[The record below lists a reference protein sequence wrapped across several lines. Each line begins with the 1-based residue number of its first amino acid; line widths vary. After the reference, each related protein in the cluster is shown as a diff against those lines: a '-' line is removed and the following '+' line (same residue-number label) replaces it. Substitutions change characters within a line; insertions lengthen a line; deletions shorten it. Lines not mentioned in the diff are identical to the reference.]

1 MGLLVGVLVETVST
15 VATLEREQLDID
27 FAQKVLW
34 EMIDKGGADEDGDN
48 RISETE
54 YVNLL
59 SRPEAVKA
67 LTVLGVDMTAALDY
81 GILLFE
87 DGEPLTFAEF
97 MQGMLTLRGSNHTTV
112 KDIVDLR
119 KFTSDEFSQLHE
131 VLLDVC
137 QFLASQGMQT
147 GVAQKSRATRMSR
160 ARSRRY
166 PK

>member
-59 SRPEAVKA
+59 SRPV
-67 LTVLGVDMTAALDY
+67 G
-81 GILLFE
+81 
-87 DGEPLTFAEF
+87 DGEVTAHFWGSKNMPESVRNRDLGDKDFA
-97 MQGMLTLRGSNHTTV
+97 
-112 KDIVDLR
+112 D
-119 KFTSDEFSQLHE
+119 
-131 VLLDVC
+131 
-137 QFLASQGMQT
+137 
-147 GVAQKSRATRMSR
+147 
-160 ARSRRY
+160 
-166 PK
+166 

>member
-59 SRPEAVKA
+59 SRPVGVAVK
-67 LTVLGVDMTAALDY
+67 LQHIFEVQKTPGICTSILGQTPCRTMV
-81 GILLFE
+81 
-87 DGEPLTFAEF
+87 
-97 MQGMLTLRGSNHTTV
+97 
-112 KDIVDLR
+112 
-119 KFTSDEFSQLHE
+119 
-131 VLLDVC
+131 
-137 QFLASQGMQT
+137 ASMKT
-147 GVAQKSRATRMSR
+147 GKSRI
-160 ARSRRY
+160 
-166 PK
+166 KIGGFHGKLI